1 MKSLGGELTSL
12 AVTLAIPAAVVC
24 VFPYGAAE
32 FRAADPAA
40 TADPAAAFLTL
51 SPEEESAA
59 THAAKASWQGSRE
72 GAQNIRADLSFGEL
86 PKAREPEVLDVGS
99 RTRLPPPAN
108 MAWQAP
114 PLLPRMAAPPPPQI
128 APEPP
133 EPDKPPFPRDEMLRI
148 DGFGLGTR

>member
-40 TADPAAAFLTL
+40 TADPAAAFVTL

-72 GAQNIRADLSFGEL
+72 GARAGSPRRWLAHA
-86 PKAREPEVLDVGS
+86 PAAAREHGLAG
-99 RTRLPPPAN
+99 A
-108 MAWQAP
+108 
-114 PLLPRMAAPPPPQI
+114 AAPAAHGGP
-128 APEPP
+128 APSADRAGAAGAGQAALPAR
-133 EPDKPPFPRDEMLRI
+133 RDAANRRLRARHAMNP
-148 DGFGLGTR
+148 GHLTTQPL